1 MDLGWE
7 EQQRA
12 FQARVI
18 TQSTDGLGLRPYR
31 TFVGSA
37 RPAATSRVGRIERLV
52 VCVVMGTA
60 VVAALLAFGAAREMA
75 ALVASFTGGV
85 ALMISVAPESS
96 PSRPGGWTPL
106 LAIYQQSVMRGA
118 RPICVT
124 EISLAELDRLGI
136 EGFAT
141 VVGVPRPGSS
151 FGLFVDDHLVWPRT
165 PPRGPEPD
173 DPRFGSA

>member
-1 MDLGWE
+1 MELGWE

-18 TQSTDGLGLRPYR
+18 TEADEGIGLRPYR
-31 TFVGSA
+31 TFIGSA
-37 RPAATSRVGRIERLV
+37 RPDTTHRLGRIERLV
-52 VCVVMGTA
+52 VFGVAGVVA
-60 VVAALLAFGAAREMA
+60 VVALLVAGAPREIA

-85 ALMISVAPESS
+85 ALMISVAPQ
-96 PSRPGGWTPL
+96 PPRTRAGGWTPL
-106 LAIYQQSVMRGA
+106 LAIYQQSVLRGA

-124 EISLAELDRLGI
+124 EISIDELDRLGI

-141 VVGVPRPGSS
+141 VVGDPRPGSS

>member
-1 MDLGWE
+1 MDLGWQ

-18 TQSTDGLGLRPYR
+18 TQSDEGLGLRPYR

-37 RPAATSRVGRIERLV
+37 RPDIRRRVGRVERLL
-52 VCVVMGTA
+52 VCAVAGVA
-60 VVAALLAFGAAREMA
+60 VVSTLLAFGAAREMA
-75 ALVASFTGGV
+75 ALVASFTGGI
-85 ALMISVAPESS
+85 ALMISVAPE
-96 PSRPGGWTPL
+96 PAPTRPGGWTPL
-106 LAIYQQSVMRGA
+106 LAIYRQSVMRGA
-118 RPICVT
+118 RPVCVT
-124 EISLAELDRLGI
+124 EISLEELDRLGI

-141 VVGVPRPGSS
+141 VVGDPRPGAS

-173 DPRFGSA
+173 DPCFGAA